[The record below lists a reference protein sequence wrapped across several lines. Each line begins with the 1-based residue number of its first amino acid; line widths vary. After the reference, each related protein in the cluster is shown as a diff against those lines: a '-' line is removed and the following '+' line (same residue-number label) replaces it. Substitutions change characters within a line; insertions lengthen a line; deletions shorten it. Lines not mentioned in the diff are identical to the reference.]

1 MEGVQAVDAV
11 RIRTFDI
18 YLRHRL
24 RKFDILFYNTLH
36 QLFDGRDLLRLLC
49 YKIIEVGKTFP
60 NFRVQSSDLFVRVG

>member
-24 RKFDILFYNTLH
+24 LNFDILFSNTLH
-36 QLFDGRDLLRLLC
+36 QLFDGRNLLRLLC

-60 NFRVQSSDLFVRVG
+60 NFRVQSFNLFVGVG